1 MSMFYGCLGKRVSS
15 FCARLGWGESD
26 KQERGGWQE
35 VRELAIIFWS
45 FNRK

>member
-1 MSMFYGCLGKRVSS
+1 MAALGRGFLVSVP
-15 FCARLGWGESD
+15 ALWGEGESD

>member
-1 MSMFYGCLGKRVSS
+1 MAALGRGFLVSVP
-15 FCARLGWGESD
+15 ALGGGESD